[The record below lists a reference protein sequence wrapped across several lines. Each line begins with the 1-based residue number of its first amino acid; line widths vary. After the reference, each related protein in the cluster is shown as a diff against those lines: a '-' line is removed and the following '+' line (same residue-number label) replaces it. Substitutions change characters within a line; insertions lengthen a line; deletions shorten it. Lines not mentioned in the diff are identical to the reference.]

1 MPSYFWEGLA
11 GPLEKQVEKG
21 LDARRDRIKRSQQ
34 RDEAVQFIEGLKQAG
49 IGVDQLSSVNPE
61 SGAIGMRQDL
71 SSLFSLMGQVPGAT
85 PGSGMGNFVP
95 ERINKG
101 GMTFYNPEA
110 AKQRAAATA
119 EGRGPSMAENTQ
131 IETMD
136 SSLRSIGEIEN
147 LLKGDQGAVSNI
159 IQATIPGIPG
169 QTGLA
174 FHIRNVADNLLRL
187 KSGAQINEQEY
198 RRLRSLLP
206 EIWDGEGV
214 SQIKLNE
221 FKTVFQDVIGRQR
234 EKFGMGSQASG
245 NQSGQ
250 QQGDIPQ
257 EIMDQLPPGAKVR
270 RVR

>member
-11 GPLEKQVEKG
+11 GPIEKQVEKG

-34 RDEAVQFIEGLKQAG
+34 RDEAVQFIEGLKKAG

-71 SSLFSLMGQVPGAT
+71 SSLFSLMGQAPGAT
-85 PGSGMGNFVP
+85 PGMGNFVP

-147 LLKGDQGAVSNI
+147 LLKGDQGAVPNI

-206 EIWDGEGV
+206 EIWDGPGV

-234 EKFGMGSQASG
+234 EKFGMEGQGQEDMSG
-245 NQSGQ
+245 YSDEELRQIAG
-250 QQGDIPQ
+250 G
-257 EIMDQLPPGAKVR
+257 G
-270 RVR
+270 